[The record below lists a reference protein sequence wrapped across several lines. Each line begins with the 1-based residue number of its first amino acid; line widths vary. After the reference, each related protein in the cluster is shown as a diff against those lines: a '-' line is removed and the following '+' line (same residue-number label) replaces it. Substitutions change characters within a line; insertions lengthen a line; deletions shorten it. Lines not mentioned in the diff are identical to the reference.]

1 MLPSAPY
8 PRNALIFQPWRGPQ
22 QSRYNSTDQELKTAQ
37 NNERV
42 AAMLYGKKEN
52 GEEKETSRRP
62 MPEQAASKPSS
73 HHSGVPQ
80 SSKSSKKQSK
90 RERAVVSKKRKAT
103 ASLTDRPARRKRVE
117 LKDEAYI
124 RSNMRIPTPQDYP
137 NAPQNIFKTP
147 KASIYNVANGLAE
160 CRSEINALDTY
171 AFQCVAYYNS
181 AMHNQ
186 VVVGEGRTKASFSFS

>member
-1 MLPSAPY
+1 
-8 PRNALIFQPWRGPQ
+8 
-22 QSRYNSTDQELKTAQ
+22 
-37 NNERV
+37 
-42 AAMLYGKKEN
+42 MLYGKKEH
-52 GEEKETSRRP
+52 GGEKETSRRP
-62 MPEQAASKPSS
+62 MPEQAASSPSS
-73 HHSGVPQ
+73 QHSGVPSHHGAQTSTRSQQ

-90 RERAVVSKKRKAT
+90 REQAAVNRKRKAT
-103 ASLTDRPARRKRVE
+103 ASLSDRPARRNRGNGPE

-147 KASIYNVANGLAE
+147 KVSIYHVANGLAE
-160 CRSEINALDTY
+160 CRSEINALDQY

-186 VVVGEGRTKASFSFS
+186 VVVGEGRTKASLSFS